1 MIAEIL
7 DFLIL
12 VKILEKL
19 GIKQTQQPKEPPKE
33 EKMENYE
40 KYEGKLITY
49 SAGDNEYKAKVAL
62 VDADIGITIV
72 EKDNPN
78 RHLVCLIMPGSPK

>member
-33 EKMENYE
+33 EKN
-40 KYEGKLITY
+40 GKL
-49 SAGDNEYKAKVAL
+49 
-62 VDADIGITIV
+62 
-72 EKDNPN
+72 
-78 RHLVCLIMPGSPK
+78 